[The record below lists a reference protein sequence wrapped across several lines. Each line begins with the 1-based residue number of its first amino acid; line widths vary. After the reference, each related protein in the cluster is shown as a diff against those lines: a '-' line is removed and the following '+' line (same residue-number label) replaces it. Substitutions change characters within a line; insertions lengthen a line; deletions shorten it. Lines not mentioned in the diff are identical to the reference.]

1 MDLFNR
7 QWSTYRQ
14 IVDHDLMEHR
24 ALSAELAK
32 SLNSYLQQRQ
42 AKAEAGAINGN
53 PNLAM
58 VDLGCGDLAL
68 LAPLLRQ
75 LPLSSYPGL
84 DLSPQALPLANKST
98 P

>member
-14 IVDHDLMEHR
+14 IVDHNLMEHR

-32 SLNSYLQQRQ
+32 ALNSYLQQRQ
-42 AKAEAGAINGN
+42 VKAEAGGNNGN

-58 VDLGCGDLAL
+58 VDLGCGDLAPWPPSC
-68 LAPLLRQ
+68 APAKRQ
-75 LPLSSYPGL
+75 SCPAIPPRSDQSPPGWW
-84 DLSPQALPLANKST
+84 
-98 P
+98 

>member
-32 SLNSYLQQRQ
+32 ALNSYLQRRQ
-42 AKAEAGAINGN
+42 AKAEAGA
-53 PNLAM
+53 LT
-58 VDLGCGDLAL
+58 
-68 LAPLLRQ
+68 
-75 LPLSSYPGL
+75 SSP
-84 DLSPQALPLANKST
+84 A
-98 P
+98 

>member
-32 SLNSYLQQRQ
+32 ALNSYLQQRQ
-42 AKAEAGAINGN
+42 AKAGAEAEAEAEGINGN

-75 LPLSSYPGL
+75 LPLSS
-84 DLSPQALPLANKST
+84 
-98 P
+98 